1 MKKHRP
7 PAGLINHSDRGSQY
21 CSRDYQALLTKH
33 QMRPSMSRKGN
44 CYDNAPAESFFSTIK
59 TELIYLQRYKT
70 REEARKAVFEYIEIF
85 YNRKR
90 LHQSLGYLSPKE
102 YLEEHRKSKKQKVNS
117 KVQTLASTA

>member
-1 MKKHRP
+1 
-7 PAGLINHSDRGSQY
+7 
-21 CSRDYQALLTKH
+21 
-33 QMRPSMSRKGN
+33 MRPSMSRKGN